1 MTTAVKE
8 LLDSFDALSGAE
20 KHEAAAHLL
29 QRALQ
34 LPTGDIPEMAL
45 VSAAEELFRELDARE
60 AQDAQP

>member
-8 LLDSFDALSGAE
+8 LLDSFDALSDAE

-34 LPTGDIPEMAL
+34 LPAGDIPEPAL
-45 VSAAEELFRELDARE
+45 VSAAEELFLKLDARE